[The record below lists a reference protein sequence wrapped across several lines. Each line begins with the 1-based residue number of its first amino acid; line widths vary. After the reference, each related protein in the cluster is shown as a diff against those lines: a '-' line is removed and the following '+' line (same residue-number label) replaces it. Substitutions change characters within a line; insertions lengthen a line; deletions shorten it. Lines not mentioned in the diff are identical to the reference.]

1 MKRSI
6 SDAIFILLM
15 ALGVSLTG
23 FGQDLSTTRIVGG
36 RGGSEFSDAELPAE
50 ARVLEVRV
58 YSGKYVDAIQMVY
71 ILPDGRVLESARH
84 GGSGGSRNSFRLDSD
99 EYITGISV
107 RYGEFLDSIRIHT
120 NKKTSQA
127 FGGSGGGD
135 AYRIDVPAGT
145 QGVGF
150 AGRSGEYMDAVGLT
164 YTPLWLRP
172 SGTTNTYGGSG
183 GSAFSDSRIPLEA
196 RISAVHVWSGK
207 YIDRIQLVYTLRDG
221 RRIEGKIHGGSGGS
235 RHVFNLDADEYITGI
250 SGRYGD
256 YIDFLRI
263 HTNKRTSPQFGGS
276 GGGRNFNITV
286 PSGNFAVGLIG
297 RSGGYLDAIGLQ
309 YAPSRQSSQE
319 NRNRRPGRYRER
331 RQ

>member
-6 SDAIFILLM
+6 SYTIFTLFM

-23 FGQDLSTTRIVGG
+23 FGQDLSVTRIVGG
-36 RGGSEFSDAELPAE
+36 RGGSEFSDPDIPEE

-58 YSGKYVDAIQMVY
+58 FSGKYVDAVQMIY
-71 ILPDGRVLESARH
+71 ILPDGRVREGARH

-127 FGGSGGGD
+127 FGGSGGGNLIQ
-135 AYRIDVPAGT
+135 IDVPAGT

-150 AGRSGEYMDAVGLT
+150 AGRSGDYVDSVGLT

-172 SGTTNTYGGSG
+172 SGTTDTYGGGG
-183 GSAFSDSRIPLEA
+183 GSAFSDRRIPLEA
-196 RISAVHVWSGK
+196 RISAVYVWSGK

-221 RRIEGKIHGGSGGS
+221 RRIEGEAHGGRGGS
-235 RHVFNLDADEYITGI
+235 RQVFNLDADEYITGI

-256 YIDFLRI
+256 YIDMLRI
-263 HTNKRTSPQFGGS
+263 RTNKRTSPQFGGS
-276 GGGRNFNITV
+276 GGGRNFNITI
-286 PSGNFAVGLIG
+286 PSGNFAVGLTG
-297 RSGGYLDAIGLQ
+297 RAGGYLDSIGLE
-309 YAPSRQSSQE
+309 YAPLRQSSQE
-319 NRNRRPGRYRER
+319 NRSRRPGRYRER
-331 RQ
+331 R